1 MDETVV
7 TSVLSFPLF
16 AGGNFLSVSN
26 HPLLMIPVKTELQGP
41 SLGMAA
47 SVYSPSGEAIPIS
60 SCTPGELVITRP
72 HPSIP
77 LCFLN
82 DTPTHD
88 KFLSAYFRSFP
99 PGRDGTPVWRHG
111 DFVVRNPATGGFVF
125 LGRSDGVLNPSGV
138 RFGSAEIYKLVDG
151 ETAGLEA
158 VEDALCVG
166 QRRAGE
172 DDERVLLFLK
182 MKEGHNGKLGKE
194 LRGRIRRVIR
204 EGLSRRHEPAGIFEV
219 EDIPVG
225 NHVPD

>member
-1 MDETVV
+1 MAV
-7 TSVLSFPLF
+7 SVF
-16 AGGNFLSVSN
+16 
-26 HPLLMIPVKTELQGP
+26 
-41 SLGMAA
+41 
-47 SVYSPSGEAIPIS
+47 SPSGQPISAS

-77 LCFLN
+77 LYFLN

-99 PGRDGTPVWRHG
+99 PAQDGTPVWRHG
-111 DFVVRNPATGGFVF
+111 DFVVRNPATGGLIF

-138 RFGSAEIYKLVDG
+138 RFGSAEIYKLINR

-166 QRRAGE
+166 QRRKGE
-172 DDERVLLFLK
+172 DDEKVLLFLK
-182 MKEGHNGKLGKE
+182 MKEGHKGKLDKQ
-194 LRGRIRRVIR
+194 LRVRIRRVIR

-219 EDIPVG
+219 EDIPVCDPLPYVHDDTDFLFFSFSFPS
-225 NHVPD
+225 NSTQSMARKSRSR

>member
-1 MDETVV
+1 
-7 TSVLSFPLF
+7 
-16 AGGNFLSVSN
+16 
-26 HPLLMIPVKTELQGP
+26 
-41 SLGMAA
+41 MAV
-47 SVYSPSGEAIPIS
+47 SVYSPSGQAIPAS

-72 HPSIP
+72 HPSVP

-88 KFLSAYFRSFP
+88 KFLSAYFRTFP
-99 PGRDGTPVWRHG
+99 PSHDGTPVWRQG

-151 ETAGLEA
+151 KIPGLEA
-158 VEDALCVG
+158 VEDVLCVG
-166 QRRAGE
+166 QRREGD

-182 MKEGHNGKLGKE
+182 MKEGSKGKLRKE
-194 LRGRIRRVIR
+194 LRGRIRSVIR

-219 EDIPVG
+219 EDVPVRDHLFWSTRTRW
-225 NHVPD
+225 NLHSFL